1 MNKQQFATLAIGI
14 KSAYPASKILEDKA
28 SMDFWYMTLKDIPY
42 EIAENAVME
51 HICTNIYPPNIAE
64 IRKLCMERCKTP
76 ILSFDEA
83 WGVVQ
88 KAMSDYG
95 WYHPQEAFAT
105 MDELTLA
112 VVKNLGWS
120 RLCQSENPTAERAN
134 FREAYEKKAAEAQNT
149 NALPDFVA
157 KNKVL
162 LQKQYVPAIEKKE
175 PVRIEQEKEPEPKPL
190 TEEQREERA
199 RKFEEICFK
208 LRLLP
213 YATYN
218 FPILFSNL
226 PVVPVGQHFLLSCST
241 SHSGSFFKWC
251 HKMKPACFE
260 FVSIKSKAV
269 SEDVSHNCNFLFWCV
284 SIH

>member
-1 MNKQQFATLAIGI
+1 MDKQQFATLAIGI
-14 KSAYPASKILEDKA
+14 KSAYPASKILEDNA

-83 WGVVQ
+83 WGVVR

-120 RLCQSENPTAERAN
+120 RLCQSENPTADRAN
-134 FREAYEKKAAEAQNT
+134 FREAYEAKAKEAVNS
-149 NALPDFVA
+149 NMLPDFISNE
-157 KNKVL
+157 KL
-162 LQKQYVPAIEKKE
+162 MLQQQYVPRIEAREAPAIE
-175 PVRIEQEKEPEPKPL
+175 QTADPKPAEL
-190 TEEQREERA
+190 TPQQREERA
-199 RKFEEICFK
+199 RQFEAVRR
-208 LRLLP
+208 RLMGGG
-213 YATYN
+213 TN
-218 FPILFSNL
+218 
-226 PVVPVGQHFLLSCST
+226 
-241 SHSGSFFKWC
+241 
-251 HKMKPACFE
+251 E
-260 FVSIKSKAV
+260 
-269 SEDVSHNCNFLFWCV
+269 
-284 SIH
+284 